1 MGTYHTRDPDS
12 KATEILR
19 AMSNSHR
26 LRILNELLDGNEKS
40 VTQLEEE
47 LVTLSQSA
55 LSQHLGRLRVA
66 GIVTTRRASQTIFYS
81 LNDDDVRRIM
91 RLLTNIYFDDPVLT
105 RTIH

>member
-1 MGTYHTRDPDS
+1 MGTYQTRDPDS

-19 AMSNSHR
+19 AMGNSHR
-26 LRILNELLDGNEKS
+26 LRILNELLDGDERS
-40 VTQLEEE
+40 VTELEEE

-66 GIVTTRRASQTIFYS
+66 GIVKTRRASQTIFYS
-81 LNDDDVRRIM
+81 LNDDDVKRIM
-91 RLLTNIYFDDPVLT
+91 RLLSNIYFDDPVLK